1 MKIEWGVSTSFD
13 GLAQH
18 STVIEQLKHN
28 KNLTAQIVLQQ
39 QYKGWA
45 AQIMLYGSVIIKN
58 RQLLTYNLDE
68 AKQKA
73 IALLQDELAYRVYSQ
88 EHQVE
93 MLLSNIA
100 CNKVFLEEFQND
112 NNPSV

>member
-1 MKIEWGVSTSFD
+1 MKIEWGVFTSFD

-18 STVIEQLKHN
+18 SAVIEQLKHN

-39 QYKGWA
+39 QYKGWYA
-45 AQIMLYGSVIIKN
+45 RIMLYGSVIIKN
-58 RQLLTYNLDE
+58 RQLFTRSLDD

-73 IALLQDELAYRVYSQ
+73 IALLQDELEDRVYCQ

-93 MLLSNIA
+93 MLLSDIEW
-100 CNKVFLEEFQND
+100 NKTFLKELRDED
-112 NNPSV
+112 